1 LYGGSHGGIGHL
13 KLTALARFGT
23 APMLFLFLTGP
34 LGEELGW
41 RGFLLPRLLQKN
53 SALRAS
59 VILGVIWGLW
69 HLPLYYKSWEA
80 TPWKAPNFLLGVICF
95 SVLLAALY
103 VGTRGNLLLCI
114 IMHWMFN
121 AAQQVGKA
129 MFPDVTAEGFSYKM
143 VELVVLVVI
152 TVIAACVLTVSRGNK
167 HAVGP
172 AHLTR

>member
-1 LYGGSHGGIGHL
+1 
-13 KLTALARFGT
+13 
-23 APMLFLFLTGP
+23 MLFLFLTGP

-41 RGFLLPRLLQKN
+41 RGFFLPRLLQKN

-95 SVLLAALY
+95 SVLLTALY
-103 VGTRGNLLLCI
+103 VGTRGNLLLCVV
-114 IMHWMFN
+114 MHWMFN

-129 MFPDVTAEGFSYKM
+129 MFPGVKAEGLSYKM
-143 VELVVLVVI
+143 VELAVLVII
-152 TVIAACVLTVSRGNK
+152 TAIAACFLRVSRGSK
-167 HAVGP
+167 HTVATEQ
-172 AHLTR
+172 LTPSHVSS